1 MTMMM
6 KRMML
11 CLCFYTMTGFFC
23 MQVLQLLI
31 FVHTHNCA
39 HIVGTSVSFI
49 IKVFNFMFSLFIH
62 LYFMSLFDGDD
73 AH

>member
-31 FVHTHNCA
+31 FERTHTIVHT
-39 HIVGTSVSFI
+39 
-49 IKVFNFMFSLFIH
+49 
-62 LYFMSLFDGDD
+62 
-73 AH
+73 

>member
-11 CLCFYTMTGFFC
+11 CLCFYTMTRFFC

-31 FVHTHNCA
+31 FVHTHT
-39 HIVGTSVSFI
+39 IVHT
-49 IKVFNFMFSLFIH
+49 
-62 LYFMSLFDGDD
+62 
-73 AH
+73 